1 MDEPLQKSLE
11 RYDVLDRIAVGGM
24 AEVFLAKA
32 YGAHGFEKTLAIKR
46 ILPELARD
54 PEFAAR
60 FIAEAK
66 VAVKLSHAN
75 VVQVFDFGRIG
86 DALFIAMEYV
96 DGLDLAMLLRKFK
109 DDKRLLPLPAAFHIA
124 IEIIRALDFAHQ
136 HGVVH
141 RDVSPSNI
149 LISRAGEVKIG
160 DFGIAVAAAPH
171 KSGGP
176 GVRKVMGKWRYMS
189 PEQARGDTLDTR
201 SDMFSAAS
209 VLFELFTGEKLFP
222 GDEAED
228 IIKNIETMQIPR
240 ASSVRPGVP
249 SRLDEILAGPLSR
262 KPVDRPMR
270 PAAVLRSLIELSYE
284 SSIMATAL
292 DVAEA
297 VASVLPAKR
306 ISGAGQQLD
315 DVIRKQ
321 LGQAQ
326 AEPSVAR
333 RTAVTDNKP
342 SSTSTLER
350 GERGE
355 HSTGLYRKI
364 GEDGVSQLFDLD
376 PTGVAPARETEP
388 IAKDA
393 DSGLHRLLE
402 KIDGDRRTEPGAPPT
417 GARPKID
424 PISTGASIAIAR
436 TATPQPRTPITAP
449 VTAPVTATDNKSIVT
464 QTGGRRR
471 TVGLG
476 IVAGMLVGGG
486 FVSWRVLRTNETAV
500 VAIVAIADA
509 TSVEQVGV
517 MEIDPKPDGAS
528 GTITGVDGI
537 THPFGP
543 TSHAKPLRLKVSAS
557 TKLHVHIEH
566 PGYQAIDD
574 DRTVQPNETMLVSPY
589 MVKAR
594 AGLHV
599 TTTPEGA
606 QVSLDHRVLGETPLV
621 RDDLDEATGEVAI
634 AKAGY
639 ELVKQK
645 VELVAGHPIEIT
657 LTLKAVT
664 RTGTV
669 TLSIVGGW
677 GDIAF
682 KGAKVGSGSKATIKL
697 PVGKQTLHI
706 TNPVSKKQW
715 DASCVV
721 EEAKITLCKS
731 SAPS

>member
-96 DGLDLAMLLRKFK
+96 DGLDLAMLLRRFK

-228 IIKNIETMQIPR
+228 IIKNIETMSIPR
-240 ASSVRPGVP
+240 ASSVRPGLP
-249 SRLDEILAGPLSR
+249 SRLDEILTGPLAR

-333 RTAVTDNKP
+333 RTAVTGNQP
-342 SSTSTLER
+342 PSTSTIER
-350 GERGE
+350 GERAE

-364 GEDGVSQLFDLD
+364 GADGVAQLVDIELD
-376 PTGVAPARETEP
+376 PTGIAPGRKTEP

-393 DSGLHRLLE
+393 DSGLHRLLD
-402 KIDGDRRTEPGAPPT
+402 KLDGDRRTEPGAPPT
-417 GARPKID
+417 GTAPKLD
-424 PISTGASIAIAR
+424 PISTGASIAI
-436 TATPQPRTPITAP
+436 PRTTTPPLRA
-449 VTAPVTATDNKSIVT
+449 VTPPPNASPPAVTPPGT
-464 QTGGRRR
+464 RRR
-471 TVGLG
+471 VIALG
-476 IVAGMLVGGG
+476 VVAGIALGGG
-486 FVSWRVLRTNETAV
+486 FVGWRVLRSNPVLKVAVPDPV
-500 VAIVAIADA
+500 VA
-509 TSVEQVGV
+509 EQVGV
-517 MEIDPKPDGAS
+517 MELDPEPDGAS
-528 GTITGVDGI
+528 GTIVGVDGI
-537 THPFGP
+537 AHAFGP
-543 TSHAKPLRLKVSAS
+543 TSHAKPLRLKVSAN

-566 PGYQAIDD
+566 PGYRSIDD
-574 DRTVQPNETMLVSPY
+574 DRTVPANETMVIAPS

-594 AGLHV
+594 SGLHV
-599 TTTPEGA
+599 TTVPAGA
-606 QVSLDHRVLGETPLV
+606 QVSLDRRALGDTPLV

-634 AKAGY
+634 AKVGY
-639 ELVKQK
+639 EVVRQR
-645 VELVAGHPIEIT
+645 VELVAGHPIEISE
-657 LTLKAVT
+657 TLKPVT
-664 RTGTV
+664 RMGV
-669 TLSIVGGW
+669 VNLSIVGGW
-677 GDIAF
+677 GDITF
-682 KGAKVGSGSKATIKL
+682 KGAKVGSNNKATIKL
-697 PVGKQTLHI
+697 PVGRQTLHI
-706 TNPVSKKQW
+706 KNPVSGKQW
-715 DASCVV
+715 DTSCVV
-721 EEAKITLCKS
+721 EEGRTTLCKS
-731 SAPS
+731 IAPS

>member
-1 MDEPLQKSLE
+1 VDEPLQKSLE

-66 VAVKLSHAN
+66 VAVRLSHAN

-109 DDKRLLPLPAAFHIA
+109 DEKRLLPLPAAFHIA
-124 IEIIRALDFAHQ
+124 IEIIRALDFAHG

-171 KSGGP
+171 KAGGP

-189 PEQARGDTLDTR
+189 PEQTRGDTLDTR
-201 SDMFSAAS
+201 SDLFSAAS
-209 VLFELFTGEKLFP
+209 VLFELFTNEKLFP

-240 ASSVRPGVP
+240 ASSVRPGLP
-249 SRLDEILAGPLSR
+249 SRLDEILSGPLSR
-262 KPVDRPMR
+262 KPIDRPMR
-270 PAAVLRSLIELSYE
+270 PASVLRSLIELSYE

-306 ISGAGQQLD
+306 ISGPGQQLD

-333 RTAVTDNKP
+333 RTAVTDGKP
-342 SSTSTLER
+342 PGTGTL
-350 GERGE
+350 ERGE
-355 HSTGLYRKI
+355 HSTGLFRKI
-364 GEDGVSQLFDLD
+364 GSDGLSTLEEMDID
-376 PTGVAPARETEP
+376 PTGVAPPRHTEP
-388 IAKDA
+388 MPKDA

-402 KIDGDRRTEPGAPPT
+402 KVDGDRRTEPGAPPT
-417 GARPKID
+417 GAAPKFD
-424 PISTGASIAIAR
+424 PNASGPSLPTSAPRVDTTGGKSVTTFTGEKRRTGLIVAAIA
-436 TATPQPRTPITAP
+436 AA
-449 VTAPVTATDNKSIVT
+449 A
-464 QTGGRRR
+464 
-471 TVGLG
+471 
-476 IVAGMLVGGG
+476 VGGG
-486 FVSWRVLRTNETAV
+486 VIYKVTRPDQSAV
-500 VAIVAIADA
+500 TPAIGDA
-509 TSVEQVGV
+509 KAEQVGV
-517 MEIDPKPDGAS
+517 LEIDPKPDGAS
-528 GTITGVDGI
+528 GTVTGDDGVP
-537 THPFGP
+537 HPFGP
-543 TSHAKPLRLKVSAS
+543 LKGRAERLKVSAN
-557 TKLHVHIEH
+557 TKLHVHIELA
-566 PGYQAIDD
+566 GYQTVDD
-574 DRTVQPNETMLVSPY
+574 DRIVPAGETMVISPHLTQ
-589 MVKAR
+589 AR

-599 TTTPEGA
+599 TTAPDGA
-606 QVSLDHRVLGETPLV
+606 TVSLDHRVLGDTPLQ
-621 RDDLDEATGEVAI
+621 RDDLDAAI
-634 AKAGY
+634 GAELVISKQGY
-639 ELVKQK
+639 EAVHERIDLV
-645 VELVAGHPIEIT
+645 VGHPMEVNE
-657 LTLKAVT
+657 TLKI
-664 RTGTV
+664 
-669 TLSIVGGW
+669 IVRMGQIKLNNASW
-677 GDIAF
+677 GDIVF
-682 KGAKVGSGSKATIKL
+682 KGTRIGTQAKVQVLKL
-697 PVGKQTLHI
+697 PVGRQTLHI
-706 TNPVSKKQW
+706 SNPVSKKQW
-715 DASCVV
+715 DVTCNV
-721 EEAKITLCKS
+721 EEALTTCKTQ
-731 SAPS
+731 PPG